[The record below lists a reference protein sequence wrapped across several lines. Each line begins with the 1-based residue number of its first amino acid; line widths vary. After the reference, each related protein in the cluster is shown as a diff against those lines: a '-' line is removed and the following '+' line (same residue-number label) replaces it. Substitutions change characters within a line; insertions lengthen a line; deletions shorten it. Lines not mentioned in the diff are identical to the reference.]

1 MKGIVFTE
9 FLELVEN
16 EFGLEI
22 VQRVIDECQLET
34 DGVYTS
40 IGTYSHKDMF
50 KMVGK
55 LSEIKGVPVPAL
67 LMVFGEY
74 FFTTLK
80 DKYPVFVEKP
90 DLFSFLNSIDQ
101 YIHPEVLKLYPDA
114 ELPRF
119 DAEIKSDN
127 EMLLNYMSSRK
138 MSDLAIGL
146 IKGGSNYFKED
157 VEIFKVSEEDDGEKV
172 MLRIKKI

>member
-16 EFGLEI
+16 EFGLEV
-22 VQRVIDECQLET
+22 VQQIIDECELDT

-40 IGTYSHKDMF
+40 VGTYSHKDMF

-55 LSEIKGVPVPAL
+55 LSEIKGIPVPAL
-67 LMVFGEY
+67 LTVFGEY

-90 DLFSFLNSIDQ
+90 NLFSFLNSIDQ

-127 EMLLNYMSSRK
+127 EMVLNYMSSRK
-138 MSDLAIGL
+138 LSDLAIGL
-146 IKGGSNYFKED
+146 IKGAANHFKED
-157 VEIFKVSEEDDGEKV
+157 VDVVKIGEEDDGQKV
-172 MLRIKKI
+172 LLKVNKI

>member
-146 IKGGSNYFKED
+146 IKGASKYFKEG
-157 VEIFKVSEEDDGEKV
+157 VEIFKVSEEDDGVKV

>member
-55 LSEIKGVPVPAL
+55 LSEIKGIPVPAL
-67 LMVFGEY
+67 LTVFGEY

-90 DLFSFLNSIDQ
+90 NLFSFLNSIDQ

-119 DAEIKSDN
+119 QAEIKSDN
-127 EMLLNYMSSRK
+127 EMMLNYMSSRK

-146 IKGGSNYFKED
+146 IKGAANHFKENVD
-157 VEIFKVSEEDDGEKV
+157 VIKIGEENDGQTV
-172 MLRIKKI
+172 MLKVNKI

>member
-16 EFGLEI
+16 EFGLEV
-22 VQRVIDECQLET
+22 VQQIIDECELDTE
-34 DGVYTS
+34 GVYTS
-40 IGTYSHKDMF
+40 VGTYSHKDMF

-55 LSEIKGVPVPAL
+55 LSEIKGIPVPAL
-67 LMVFGEY
+67 LTVFGEY

-90 DLFSFLNSIDQ
+90 SLFSFLNSIDQ

-127 EMLLNYMSSRK
+127 EMILNYMSSRK

-146 IKGGSNYFKED
+146 IKGAANHFKENVD
-157 VEIFKVSEEDDGEKV
+157 VVKIGEEDDGQKV
-172 MLRIKKI
+172 LLKVNKI